1 MKKRILE
8 KMMDIRS
15 NNLNT
20 TTLIDDTQSNE
31 FLTTLIDGIKKY
43 SKLLQKSQLA
53 TGKINS
59 RYIFKIEDDSN
70 VIKLL
75 DDESPVTRTDI
86 VSSWDCE
93 PKTLGLGIKVP
104 KLVSLFYDN
113 NIDELL
119 KNILYKPFTKSIE
132 KNVISGS
139 YFDKPLFSTTNIITG
154 TKDFDGLLKL
164 VRELKD
170 NYDDGCIVG
179 NSSVVSEIIDTIDR
193 ESYLTE
199 YLLNGTIEGVQIV
212 STKDCPE
219 SVNDKFLVGFDPNK
233 ICLLLVPQLEV
244 KKLSTVGSID
254 NFFHIY
260 GFVNGG
266 DVFNTSIGMKE

>member
-1 MKKRILE
+1 MNKRILE
-8 KMMDIRS
+8 RMLDIRS

-31 FLTTLIDGIKKY
+31 FLTTLIDGIRKY
-43 SKLLQKSQLA
+43 SKLLQKSQLIP
-53 TGKINS
+53 GKNNS

-70 VIKLL
+70 VIELL
-75 DDESPVTRTDI
+75 GDESPVTRTDI
-86 VSSWDCE
+86 VSSWECN
-93 PKTLGLGIKVP
+93 PKPLGLEIKVP

-113 NIDELL
+113 NVEDLL

-154 TKDFDGLLKL
+154 TKDFDGLLL
-164 VRELKD
+164 LIRELKD

-179 NSSVVSEIIDTIDR
+179 NSSVISEIIDTIDK

-199 YLLNGTIEGVQIV
+199 YLLNGTIEGVQII

-219 SVNDKFLVGFDPNK
+219 SVNDTFLVGFDPNK

-244 KKLSTVGSID
+244 KKISTVGSVD

-266 DVFNTSIGMKE
+266 DVFNSSIGIKE